1 MDAWVIV
8 TIFED
13 ARNETGVEVQL
24 EREKSFPAT

>member
-13 ARNETGVEVQL
+13 ARNETVVEVQL